1 VLPLRRSRKYL
12 REEKTYEN
20 LITTLEEISSE
31 NSSGKLLI
39 LVEGK
44 NDLIALRELGFNGP
58 IKTIKGRKLSDLI
71 DEVYLEYKRVLVLS
85 DWDNEGER
93 LYKEIRYLLESYGV
107 RVEDKYRRIIKSIT
121 KREIK
126 DVEGLLSFVKH
137 INLK

>member
-1 VLPLRRSRKYL
+1 MLPLRRSRKYL

-44 NDLIALRELGFNGP
+44 NDLIALRKLGFNGP